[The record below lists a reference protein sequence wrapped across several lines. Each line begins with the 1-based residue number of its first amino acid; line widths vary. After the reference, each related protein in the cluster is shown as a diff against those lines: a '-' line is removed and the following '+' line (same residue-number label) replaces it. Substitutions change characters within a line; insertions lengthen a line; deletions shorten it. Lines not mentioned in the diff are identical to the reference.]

1 VLCISVVAVI
11 VEQNAEEDSIR
22 SEAEEGIFDDEE
34 LLRTRD
40 IKILSK
46 RIIISFT
53 SFVGFLCVRSE
64 MSSVF

>member
-46 RIIISFT
+46 RIIINLT
-53 SFVGFLCVRSE
+53 SFVGFL
-64 MSSVF
+64 